1 MSRRTK
7 ENKGKSLTRKAQAL
21 VRVGGYYQLNRE
33 ESKNSVEYLN
43 YKRKRTFR
51 MPKLLNPVILN
62 IINYLTKDKIQKEG
76 GDA

>member
-7 ENKGKSLTRKAQAL
+7 ENKGKNFTRKAQAIA
-21 VRVGGYYQLNRE
+21 RVGDYYQLNIE
-33 ESKNSVEYLN
+33 ESKSGIDYLN
-43 YKRKRTFR
+43 YKRKRGFR
-51 MPKLLNPVILN
+51 MPKLLNPMVLN